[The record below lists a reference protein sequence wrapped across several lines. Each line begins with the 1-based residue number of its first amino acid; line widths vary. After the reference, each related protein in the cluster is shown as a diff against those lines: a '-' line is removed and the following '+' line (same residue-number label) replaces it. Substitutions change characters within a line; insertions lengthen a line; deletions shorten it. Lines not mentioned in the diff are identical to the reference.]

1 MEKVSLEYRVGNE
14 SVTTEVEVPSE
25 QIRLDEILP
34 VLRVLDD
41 QLSTIAI
48 RKGGHAVTC
57 AKGCSAC
64 CRIQPVPV
72 TPVEAYGLRLLVNAM
87 AEPRRTEVLARFEY
101 CVAQLEAV
109 GLKDIYLEGR
119 KASSDEQAQANAK
132 KYLDLK
138 LVCPFLED
146 DACSIYEA
154 RPFSCREYFVTSPKE
169 LCVDP
174 ISLPV
179 QRVTPLVSGAM
190 AILGATADLTGTKG
204 YTVPLT
210 LALLYSDGHA
220 ESMAGMYPGRQVF
233 DRSILTLF
241 ASNGRV

>member
-1 MEKVSLEYRVGNE
+1 MEKVALEYRVGNE
-14 SVTTEVEVPSE
+14 LITTEVEVPSE

-48 RKGGHAVTC
+48 RDGGLPVTC
-57 AKGCSAC
+57 SKGCSAC
-64 CRIQPVPV
+64 CKIQPVPV
-72 TPVEAYGLRLLVNAM
+72 TPVEAYGLRRLVDALE
-87 AEPRRTEVLARFEY
+87 EPRRTEVLARFEY
-101 CVAQLEAV
+101 CESQLEAAS
-109 GLKDIYLEGR
+109 LKDIYLEGR
-119 KASSDEQAQANAK
+119 KAASDEEAQANAK

-138 LVCPFLED
+138 LECPFLED
-146 DACSIYEA
+146 DSCSIYEA

-179 QRVTPLVSGAM
+179 RRVAPLVSGAR

-210 LALLYSDGHA
+210 LALAYSDHA
-220 ESMAGMYPGRQVF
+220 KNMAGKHPGRQVF
-233 DRSILTLF
+233 DRSVLTLF
-241 ASNGRV
+241 ASNRR

>member
-1 MEKVSLEYRVGNE
+1 MEKVALEYRVGSE
-14 SVTTEVEVPSE
+14 LVTTEVDVPQD
-25 QIRLDEILP
+25 QIRLDQILP
-34 VLRVLDD
+34 VLHVLDD

-48 RKGGHAVTC
+48 REGGHPVTC

-64 CRIQPVPV
+64 CKIQPVPV
-72 TPVEAYGLRLLVNAM
+72 TPVEAYGLRLLVNTM
-87 AEPRRTEVLARFEY
+87 EESRRTEVLARFEY
-101 CVAQLEAV
+101 CTSQLEAAN
-109 GLKDIYLEGR
+109 LKDVYLEGR
-119 KASSDEQAQANAK
+119 KASSDEEAQANAK

-138 LVCPFLED
+138 LECPFLEAD
-146 DACSIYEA
+146 SCSIYEA

-179 QRVTPLVSGAM
+179 RRVAPIVSGAM
-190 AILGATADLTGTKG
+190 AILGATADLTGAKG

-210 LALLYSDGHA
+210 LAIAYSDYHT
-220 ESMAGMYPGRQVF
+220 ENMAGTYPGRQVF

-241 ASNGRV
+241 ASNRRM